1 MSLQG
6 RIDWVLAASIA
17 VVVMSCGGDSGITR
31 PAPVPTFIS
40 LRSDPGDFIGG
51 GRSYDYNLSNAV
63 IEVTESG
70 GLLRVSID
78 GDERWDGEFQAPSTI
93 TTLTPGTYTNL
104 QRFPFHDPARGG
116 LNWSGEGRGCNTVT
130 GSFTVDT
137 ARYTLGVPVAIDLR
151 FEQHCEGGGPAL
163 RGTIHW
169 RASDATQPGGP
180 VRPIPGTLWQPPAG
194 SVPATG
200 DFAYL
205 TSQSGDFIGQ
215 GQTYTYTP
223 ANATIS
229 ATGNGSR
236 VTVGVSGAQTWVG
249 EFQPMNSLT
258 RIETG
263 YYPDLERFPF
273 HNPAKGGLSWSGE
286 GRSCNTLRG
295 WFAVD
300 RVTYSGSTLTAIELR
315 FEQRCEG
322 GTAALRG
329 AVRWSQ

>member
-1 MSLQG
+1 MSLQE
-6 RIDWVLAASIA
+6 RIHWVLAVGIA
-17 VVVMSCGGDSGITR
+17 IVTVSCGGDSGTR
-31 PAPVPTFIS
+31 PAAVPTFIS
-40 LRSDPGDFIGG
+40 LRSDAGDYIGAG
-51 GRSYDYNLSNAV
+51 QSYDYDQSNAV
-63 IEVTESG
+63 IDVTESG
-70 GLLRVSID
+70 GLLTVTID
-78 GDERWDGEFQAPSTI
+78 GDERWIGAFQAPSTI

-116 LNWSGEGRGCNTVT
+116 LSWSGEGRGCNTLT
-130 GSFTVDT
+130 GSFTVDS
-137 ARYTLGVPVAIDLR
+137 ARYALGVPVAIDLR

-169 RASDATQPGGP
+169 RASDASQPGGP
-180 VRPIPGTLWQPPAG
+180 VRPIPGSLWQPPAG

-200 DFAYL
+200 DFVYL

-249 EFQPMNSLT
+249 EFQPMSSLS

-263 YYPDLERFPF
+263 YYPDLQRFPL
-273 HNPAKGGLSWSGE
+273 HNPAKGGLSWEGE
-286 GRSCNTLRG
+286 GRSCNTLLG

-315 FEQRCEG
+315 FEQRCQG
-322 GTAALRG
+322 APAALRG
-329 AVRWSQ
+329 AIRWSQ

>member
-6 RIDWVLAASIA
+6 RIGAVLTVSIA
-17 VVVMSCGGDSGITR
+17 IVVASCGDSDVTR
-31 PAPVPTFIS
+31 PEPVPTFIS
-40 LRSDPGDFIGG
+40 LRSDAGDFIGAG
-51 GRSYDYNLSNAV
+51 QDYDYDQSNAV
-63 IEVTESG
+63 IEVTESD
-70 GLLRVSID
+70 GLLSVSID
-78 GDERWDGEFQAPSTI
+78 GDELWHGEFQAPSTF
-93 TTLTPGTYTNL
+93 TSLTPGTYTNL
-104 QRFPFHDPARGG
+104 ERYPFHDPARGG
-116 LNWSGEGRGCNTVT
+116 LSWSGEGRGCNTLT

-137 ARYTLGVPVAIDLR
+137 ARYALGILAAVDLT

-169 RASDATQPGGP
+169 RAGDASQPAGP

-194 SVPATG
+194 AVPATG
-200 DFAYL
+200 DFVYL
-205 TSQSGDFIGQ
+205 TSQAGDFIGQ

-229 ATGNGSR
+229 ATATDNR
-236 VTVGVSGAQTWVG
+236 VTVGVSGAQSWVG
-249 EFQPMNSLT
+249 EFQAMNSLT

-273 HNPAKGGLSWSGE
+273 HNPAKGGLSWTGE
-286 GRSCNTLRG
+286 SRACNTLRG

-300 RVTYSGSTLTAIELR
+300 RVTYSGSALTAIELR

-329 AVRWSQ
+329 AIRWSQ